1 MSGDLNGKKET
12 LIEAQEECSKQKK
25 ELTEPPKL
33 LNKTTSMRPQ
43 VLKGV
48 WDPNHGRACL
58 WAFVKVLRKKEAMEG
73 GEGSR

>member
-1 MSGDLNGKKET
+1 
-12 LIEAQEECSKQKK
+12 
-25 ELTEPPKL
+25 
-33 LNKTTSMRPQ
+33 MRPQ

-73 GEGSR
+73 GEGSRWHLLDWEAG